1 MQGVDL
7 IITITDRVRCEDFT
21 AWFCSQGI
29 PLVLT
34 ALGRGTATTEILD
47 CLGLEDS
54 EKAVLLCVAPRSPRL
69 IRRAARELWLDVPGN
84 GVLMAVPV
92 DSIGGRTAK
101 EYLLHQQ
108 EGESPMTEQ
117 EKTHELIVVITNQGY
132 TDQDMD
138 AARAAGATGG
148 TAVHAKGTGT
158 ELAKRFFGVSIAS
171 ERELIFILARAEDKK
186 PIMKA
191 VMDQAGMTSKA
202 QSLVF
207 SLPVSGL
214 AGLRTLE
221 TEEYGP
227 RPAAESGGPVLR
239 RAGVFQSSP
248 RSRARA
254 ATLRS

>member
-7 IITITDRVRCEDFT
+7 IITITDRDRCEDFT
-21 AWFCSQGI
+21 AWFCSQDI

-132 TDQDMD
+132 TDQVMD

-171 ERELIFILARAEDKK
+171 ERELIFILARVEDKK

-191 VMDQAGMTSKA
+191 VMDQAGMNSKA

-221 TEEYGP
+221 TEE
-227 RPAAESGGPVLR
+227 
-239 RAGVFQSSP
+239 
-248 RSRARA
+248 
-254 ATLRS
+254 

>member
-7 IITITDRVRCEDFT
+7 IITITDRDRCEDFT
-21 AWFCSQGI
+21 AWFCSQDI

-101 EYLLHQQ
+101 EYLLHEQ
-108 EGESPMTEQ
+108 EGETAMER
-117 EKTHELIVVITNQGY
+117 EIAHDLIVVIANQGS
-132 TDQDMD
+132 TDLVMD
-138 AARAAGATGG
+138 AAREAGATGG
-148 TAVHAKGTGT
+148 TVIHAKGTGT
-158 ELAKRFFGVSIAS
+158 DLVRKFFGVSIAS
-171 ERELIFILARAEDKK
+171 EQEMVFILARSEAKK

-191 VMDQAGMTSKA
+191 IMAKAGIQSAA

-207 SLPVSGL
+207 SLPVGDI
-214 AGLRTLE
+214 AGLRELE
-221 TEEYGP
+221 QPET
-227 RPAAESGGPVLR
+227 
-239 RAGVFQSSP
+239 
-248 RSRARA
+248 
-254 ATLRS
+254 